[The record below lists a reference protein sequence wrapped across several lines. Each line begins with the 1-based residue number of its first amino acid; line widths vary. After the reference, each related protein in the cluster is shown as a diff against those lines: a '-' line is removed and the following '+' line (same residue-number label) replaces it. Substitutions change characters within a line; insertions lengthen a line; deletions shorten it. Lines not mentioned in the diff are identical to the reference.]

1 MEAKTPATL
10 NHPVFWLPGPH
21 LPTHPTHLPLSPI
34 LLPRLLKPCQLS
46 SALTS
51 PHLCFSTLCLS
62 LSSLCVLCLTL
73 SLSSSFCLSPLLC
86 HPFLVSFSFLL
97 SLSLFCSV
105 SSTHLA
111 WVLPTLQTQSLSSL
125 HPSLISCEGSSV
137 RGSPPYIFYPSLSPP
152 FLLSSS
158 LPLWCLM

>member
-1 MEAKTPATL
+1 MGHALGLGGAAALALEAKTPAPL

-21 LPTHPTHLPLSPI
+21 LPTHPTHSPPSPI
-34 LLPRLLKPCQLS
+34 LSPRLLKPCQLS

-51 PHLCFSTLCLS
+51 PLLCFSTLCLS
-62 LSSLCVLCLTL
+62 LSSLCVLCLAL

-97 SLSLFCSV
+97 SLSLLSYSV

-111 WVLPTLQTQSLSSL
+111 WVLPTLQTQSSPLSIP
-125 HPSLISCEGSSV
+125 PSLLV
-137 RGSPPYIFYPSLSPP
+137 RG
-152 FLLSSS
+152 LL
-158 LPLWCLM
+158 